1 MLQEDYKLF
10 ISEIKKPL
18 GSYWELNEL
27 VCFVDLR
34 LESFC
39 VVELEV
45 NGVILSSEIVILIL
59 ISNALFGK
67 SDLLFV

>member
-1 MLQEDYKLF
+1 VLQEDCKLF

-18 GSYWELNEL
+18 RSYWKLNEL

-34 LESFC
+34 LEPFC

-45 NGVILSSEIVILIL
+45 NGVILSSKIVILIL

>member
-1 MLQEDYKLF
+1 M
-10 ISEIKKPL
+10 
-18 GSYWELNEL
+18 
-27 VCFVDLR
+27 CFVDLR